1 MSSYISWWSKFW
13 YCGILDNSGNF
24 FVPCHWSTWFDNCWF
39 SIFLRE
45 RKKIIKTN
53 KKGGGILHITYL
65 FVLFVN
71 YHVAHLF
78 EFSVLCYLYCLSLS
92 CVLFTQC
99 CLCFWIVHSRLPL
112 QVLVGSMLVIFLIF
126 CVVFCLSSS
135 RVLYIQCCLC
145 LCIVHYWSYLR
156 FSFTVTMTI
165 VVLFKSC
172 YIQLMSVLFFSL
184 YHALYIDGY
193 LFIL

>member
-24 FVPCHWSTWFDNCWF
+24 FVSRHWSTWFDNCWF
-39 SIFLRE
+39 SIFFKG
-45 RKKIIKTN
+45 KKEDNTN
-53 KKGGGILHITYL
+53 KQKGGILHITYL
-65 FVLFVN
+65 FVLFGN

-78 EFSVLCYLYCLSLS
+78 EFSVLCYLYCLSS
-92 CVLFTQC
+92 SRVLFTQC
-99 CLCFWIVHSRLPL
+99 CLCFWIVR
-112 QVLVGSMLVIFLIF
+112 
-126 CVVFCLSSS
+126 
-135 RVLYIQCCLC
+135 
-145 LCIVHYWSYLR
+145 YWSYLR